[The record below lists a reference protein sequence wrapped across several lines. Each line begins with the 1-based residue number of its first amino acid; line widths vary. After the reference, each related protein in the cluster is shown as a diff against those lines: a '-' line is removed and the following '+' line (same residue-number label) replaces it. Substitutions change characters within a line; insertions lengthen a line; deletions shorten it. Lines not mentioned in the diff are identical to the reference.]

1 MLPKLD
7 VPIYEASLP
16 LSGKQIQFRPFLV
29 KEEKILLMAMESK
42 DEDASILAIKQII
55 NNCVLSDIDVEDLPI
70 TDLEFLF
77 LTLRA
82 RSIGEVLDLQYK
94 CNNKVKNETGEEVE
108 CGNHVKVEVNLL
120 EIKPEIP
127 ENHNKKI
134 ELSKTMGMVMRYPS
148 FKTMTKTTS
157 TDEVQKL
164 MDVLVDCIDYIYDAN
179 DIFYSKDVPRKELIE
194 FVEGLTR
201 EQFSNVQSFFESFPK
216 IKKAVNFKCPK
227 CGYDEEIFL
236 EGLQSFFG

>member
-7 VPIYEASLP
+7 VPIYEVTLP
-16 LSGKQIQFRPFLV
+16 LAGKQIQFRPFLV

-42 DEDASILAIKQII
+42 DEEASILAIKQII

-94 CNNKVKNETGEEVE
+94 CNNKIKNESGEEAE
-108 CGNHVKVEVNLL
+108 CGNLVKLEINLL
-120 EIKPEIP
+120 DIKPDIP
-127 ENHNKKI
+127 ENHTKKI
-134 ELSKTMGMVMRYPS
+134 ELTKTMGMVMRYPS
-148 FKTMTKTTS
+148 FKTMTKTDTP
-157 TDEVQKL
+157 DEVEKL
-164 MDVLVDCIDYIYDAN
+164 MGVLVDCIEDIYDAEN
-179 DIFYSKDVPRKELIE
+179 IYYSKDVPRKEMVE

-216 IKKAVNFKCPK
+216 LKKQVNFKCPK
-227 CGYDEEIFL
+227 CGYNEDIFL

>member
-7 VPIYEASLP
+7 VPIYEVTLP
-16 LSGKQIQFRPFLV
+16 LAGKLIRFRPFLV
-29 KEEKILLMAMESK
+29 KEEKILLMAIESK

-55 NNCVLSDIDVEDLPI
+55 NNCVLDGIDVEDLPI

-94 CNNKVKNETGEEVE
+94 CNNKVKNESGEEAE
-108 CGNHVKVEVNLL
+108 CGNHVKVEINLL
-120 EIKPEIP
+120 DIKPEIP
-127 ENHNKKI
+127 ENHTKKI
-134 ELSKTMGMVMRYPS
+134 ELTKTMGMVMRYPS
-148 FKTMTKTTS
+148 FKTMTKS
-157 TDEVQKL
+157 DSKDEVQKL
-164 MDVLVDCIDYIYDAN
+164 MDVLVDCIDYIYDADN
-179 DIFYSKDVPRKELIE
+179 IYYSKDVPRKEMVE

-201 EQFSNVQSFFESFPK
+201 EQFSHVQSFFESFPK
-216 IKKAVNFKCPK
+216 LKKKVNFKCPK